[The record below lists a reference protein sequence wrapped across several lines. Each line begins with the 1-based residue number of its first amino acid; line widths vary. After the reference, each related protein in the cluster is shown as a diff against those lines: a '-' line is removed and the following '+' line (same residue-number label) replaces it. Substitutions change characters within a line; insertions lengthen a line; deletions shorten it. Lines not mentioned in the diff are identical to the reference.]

1 MTRDSLATLT
11 LTLGLPVLFAVL
23 FYINTQIK
31 NSYTRTALVAGL
43 AMPLLVSVVFHL
55 GSLIVYPYVRGETP
69 WIYPF
74 ILRWGPAML
83 FSLCAGWWLMSGRR
97 LPPTLKERY
106 IPLLLL
112 PTLLYLMVV
121 SFFPSKHNPKL
132 GIWLAEA
139 VRYGLAW
146 LMFVLGVCL
155 GARKNAPALE
165 RRQGT
170 VRMLAYIGLTCVVI
184 GANLFGIV
192 SNTLYGPRDNLG
204 KTILTWEYG
213 PTSDLVA
220 KPAGQPSLRI
230 SDNYPTI
237 YGHTELLPLYGAI
250 IQAVYA
256 PGNSED
262 SESFRRT
269 LRDLVKNSTL
279 TRWSVSDLMKG
290 QFEVLFDDLPTIQS
304 FLARSEEAETPEI
317 TLIAHDAL
325 VFFVHKDNPVTD
337 LSLAQLKDI
346 YAGNIRFW
354 NSVGGR
360 LARILAFQPIE
371 VRVRDTLSSKVMHD
385 QRTMRPLME
394 EFSDNFPSFT
404 HQVAEYRNRPNAL
417 GYASFWEARQLFPAG
432 EIRFLRVNGVAP
444 SPENIRNGTYPLAFP
459 IAMATRPSPRKE
471 VKELRDWICSPE
483 GQDLIERAG
492 FVSLEQKAAE
502 PEESRPAQ
510 QVSPGLCFDVTPLS
524 SETR

>member
-1 MTRDSLATLT
+1 MTRDTLATLA
-11 LTLGLPVLFAVL
+11 LTLGLPVLFAVI

-55 GSLIVYPYVRGETP
+55 SSLIVYPYVRGETP

-74 ILRWGPAML
+74 IFRWGPAML
-83 FSLCAGWWLMSGRR
+83 FSLCAGWWLISGRR
-97 LPPTLKERY
+97 LPATLKERY

-112 PTLLYLMVV
+112 PTLLYLMIA
-121 SFFPSKHNPKL
+121 SFFPSKHNPEL

-139 VRYGLAW
+139 VRYGLPW

-165 RRQGT
+165 RRQGG

-204 KTILTWEYG
+204 KRIPTWEYG
-213 PTSDLVA
+213 PASDLVA

-256 PGNSED
+256 PGDSED
-262 SESFRRT
+262 SESFRRK
-269 LRDLVKNSTL
+269 LRELVKNSTL
-279 TRWSVSDLMKG
+279 THWSTSELMEG
-290 QFEVLFDDLPTIQS
+290 QYDVLFDDLPTIQN
-304 FLARSEEAETPEI
+304 FLASSEKVETPEV
-317 TLIAHDAL
+317 TPIAHDAL

-354 NSVGGR
+354 SSVGGR
-360 LARILAFQPIE
+360 PARILAFQPIE
-371 VRVRDTLSSKVMHD
+371 PRVRDTLRTMVMHG
-385 QRTMRPLME
+385 QATMRPLME
-394 EFSDNFPSFT
+394 EFLDDFPSFT

-417 GYASFWEARQLFPAG
+417 GYASLWEARQLFPAG
-432 EIRFLRVNGVAP
+432 EIHFLKVNGVAP

-459 IAMATRPSPRKE
+459 IAMATKQSPRRE
-471 VKELRDWICSPE
+471 VKELRDWIRGPE

-492 FVSLEQKAAE
+492 FVSLEQKAME
-502 PEESRPAQ
+502 PEESHPAP
-510 QVSPGLCFDVTPLS
+510 QVSPDICFNVTPLP
-524 SETR
+524 SEKR